1 MGNKNKNEGE
11 QVTSVKV
18 YCKNNKIINKEE
30 VITIFLTYIS
40 ISFSCQQFALDL
52 ENMRWELTTNRKY
65 NSTFND
71 SEIIDDQDSK
81 EKL

>member
-18 YCKNNKIINKEE
+18 YCKNYKIINKEE